1 MGAYVTATNILDKML
16 DSSLLFRNEDSYL
29 KEYTLLNLAE
39 TYFAVNDMTDF
50 NSTIAKASN
59 SYYYGPENDLEDLK
73 ILLDSYLIIK
83 AISENNLDL
92 VPNYIS
98 EIEELEIKN
107 KDVIYSEFRND

>member
-1 MGAYVTATNILDKML
+1 
-16 DSSLLFRNEDSYL
+16 
-29 KEYTLLNLAE
+29 
-39 TYFAVNDMTDF
+39 MTDF

-107 KDVIYSEFRND
+107 KDVIYSELEMIKTRSYGMYYKSIGDFDLALDYFSKLEKCFLIYL